1 MSKRTKEKP
10 EISKEDEELAKIV
23 EESRTKIKIVGA
35 GGAGNNTVTRLME
48 AGIRDVETIAINT
61 DALQLLNSKAHR
73 KLLIGK
79 NTTRGLG
86 AGANPQIG
94 MEAAQESKEEIKEVL
109 DGADLVFLTCGL
121 GGGCLRGDSLIYT
134 NPDGPVRIDS
144 IKPGSFVYS
153 LENGKL
159 VKKRVLA
166 AMKTG
171 IKKVLEVK
179 TNNNTIYASYDHPFL
194 KVVPIKPDKKGRFFR
209 FKLEWAPAES
219 LKVGDRVVILREVP
233 ESDSNCQIYEN
244 FNVTK
249 DFCRLFGFLLGDGW
263 ISKSKKSWHVY
274 FSPSQHEEINR
285 RYLSLFKK
293 VFDIEMK
300 KGSNWYYASSKRVYE
315 ILEKAGLKKRAK
327 EKEIP
332 CWIFNLPKSF
342 QKEFILGL
350 ADADGYYY
358 RQKGKKK
365 LELRFEMH
373 SEKLIRQLKVL
384 CNYLGLRT
392 SNIGWRIRE
401 VKPPHSKQKIMA
413 TSWNLRIYRVYKLDE
428 KLEKWRKRKG
438 IGLLYGYRGPT
449 NLEFFKYFGFV
460 KIKSI
465 KEIGE
470 EEVYDITVEGSH
482 NFVAEGFVVHN
493 TGSGSLPV
501 IAEIAKRLNA
511 LIIGV
516 VTLPFSVEGKE
527 RMRVA
532 RETIEKLQ
540 GLVNT
545 LIVIPNDK
553 LLEICP
559 EATLIDA
566 FRICDEI
573 LINAVKGI
581 AELITK
587 PGIVNRDFAD
597 IKTIMSNGG
606 LAMIGLGESNSEN
619 RAKDSVEKAIKNPL
633 LAVDINDAKGALI
646 HITSGPQLKINE
658 VGEIIESISSKLS
671 PDAKILWGA
680 TIDEKLKNVIRT
692 LLIITGVKSP
702 QIFGPLDSSVKK
714 KKRSIEKDVGVELV
728 E

>member
-10 EISKEDEELAKIV
+10 EMSKEDEELAKIV

-35 GGAGNNTVTRLME
+35 GGAGNNTVTRLMD
-48 AGIRDVETIAINT
+48 AGITGVETIAINT

-121 GGGCLRGDSLIYT
+121 GGG
-134 NPDGPVRIDS
+134 
-144 IKPGSFVYS
+144 
-153 LENGKL
+153 
-159 VKKRVLA
+159 
-166 AMKTG
+166 
-171 IKKVLEVK
+171 
-179 TNNNTIYASYDHPFL
+179 
-194 KVVPIKPDKKGRFFR
+194 
-209 FKLEWAPAES
+209 
-219 LKVGDRVVILREVP
+219 
-233 ESDSNCQIYEN
+233 
-244 FNVTK
+244 
-249 DFCRLFGFLLGDGW
+249 
-263 ISKSKKSWHVY
+263 
-274 FSPSQHEEINR
+274 
-285 RYLSLFKK
+285 
-293 VFDIEMK
+293 
-300 KGSNWYYASSKRVYE
+300 
-315 ILEKAGLKKRAK
+315 
-327 EKEIP
+327 
-332 CWIFNLPKSF
+332 
-342 QKEFILGL
+342 
-350 ADADGYYY
+350 
-358 RQKGKKK
+358 
-365 LELRFEMH
+365 
-373 SEKLIRQLKVL
+373 
-384 CNYLGLRT
+384 
-392 SNIGWRIRE
+392 
-401 VKPPHSKQKIMA
+401 
-413 TSWNLRIYRVYKLDE
+413 
-428 KLEKWRKRKG
+428 
-438 IGLLYGYRGPT
+438 
-449 NLEFFKYFGFV
+449 
-460 KIKSI
+460 
-465 KEIGE
+465 
-470 EEVYDITVEGSH
+470 
-482 NFVAEGFVVHN
+482 

-597 IKTIMSNGG
+597 IKTIMSDGG